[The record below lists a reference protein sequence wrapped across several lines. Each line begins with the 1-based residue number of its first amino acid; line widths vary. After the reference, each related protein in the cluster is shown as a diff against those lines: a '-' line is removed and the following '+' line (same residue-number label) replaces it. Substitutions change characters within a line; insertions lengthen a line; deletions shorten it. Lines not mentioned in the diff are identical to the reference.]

1 MTTTG
6 FFLLAILA
14 LGFLITFQ
22 IAKAS
27 EYVSILKG
35 EKKAFE
41 QNNRINAFLM
51 VVFLVLGLIGV
62 WWCNKLLYKKTL
74 LPYPSASELGANID
88 TMMWITLA
96 ITGAVFFATQILLFW
111 FAYKYQHSE
120 KRKAY
125 YYPHNNKLEIIW
137 TTIPAIALCILVGFG
152 LFYWFK
158 ITGEAPKDAMVVEV
172 TGKQFQ
178 WIYRYP
184 GKDNTFGKKYFK
196 LIDVG
201 KSNELGMLWKDT
213 VLVKETK
220 GGGHG
225 DHGHAPADN
234 NTVIKADPAGYDDII
249 QSTALYVVKGEPVKL
264 VINAQDVIHD
274 VGLPHFRLKM
284 DAVPGTPTTLWFT
297 PTYTTEEMKKITG
310 NPNFE
315 YEIACDQMCGNGHY
329 TMRGVVKVVTRDEF
343 ILWRAQ
349 QKPAYIAFAEAAGIA
364 PAGATPAADS
374 TQATAAATAAPV
386 TLASN

>member
-6 FFLLAILA
+6 FFILAILA

-35 EKKAFE
+35 EKKANE

-51 VVFLVLGLIGV
+51 VVFLVLGLVGV
-62 WWCNKLLYKKTL
+62 WYCNELYYKKTL

-96 ITGAVFFATQILLFW
+96 ITFFVFFVTQIALFW
-111 FAYKYQHSE
+111 FAWKYQHSE

-137 TTIPAIALCILVGFG
+137 TTIPAIALCVLVGFG

-158 ITGEAPKDAMVVEV
+158 ITGEAPRDAMVVEV
-172 TGKQFQ
+172 TGKQFE

-184 GKDNTFGKKYFK
+184 GRDSTFGKKYYR
-196 LIDVG
+196 LINPG
-201 KSNELGMLWKDT
+201 KSNQLGMVWSDT
-213 VLVKETK
+213 VIHK
-220 GGGHG
+220 GEGAHAAHG
-225 DHGHAPADN
+225 SHGPVN
-234 NTVIKADPAGYDDII
+234 PTSIELKADPAGFDDII
-249 QSTALYVVKGEPVKL
+249 EGTALYLIKDKPVKL

-274 VGLPHFRLKM
+274 VGMPHFRMKM
-284 DAVPGTPTTLWFT
+284 DAVPGTPTTIWFT
-297 PTYTTEEMKKITG
+297 PKYTTEEMKKITG
-310 NPNFE
+310 NAAFE

-329 TMRGVVKVVTRDEF
+329 SMKGLIKVVTRDEF
-343 ILWRAQ
+343 ILWQAQ
-349 QKPAYIAFAEAAGIA
+349 QKPAYTVFKGTANAPAQPA
-364 PAGATPAADS
+364 PAGGAQPDS
-374 TQATAAATAAPV
+374 AQQATSMV
-386 TLASN
+386 TK